1 MKNVFRLFM
10 CLALFAVTLI
20 GFQSEELANDPVQDE
35 LTMSI
40 DQVSVDS
47 YTLSTVESPSMV
59 ILETSYSHVN
69 APPDIGDHKLITTNT
84 LSENV
89 FNGKSLRTPDPLPDI
104 RLEYTT

>member
-1 MKNVFRLFM
+1 M

-20 GFQSEELANDPVQDE
+20 GFQPEELANDPVQDE

-40 DQVSVDS
+40 DQVSADS

-69 APPDIGDHKLITTNT
+69 APPDIGRPQAITTN
-84 LSENV
+84 LSQSEKA
-89 FNGKSLRTPDPLPDI
+89 FYGKSLGTPDPLPDI
-104 RLEYTT
+104 KLEFEYTT